1 MGRAAKAASA
11 VALAVIALFSL
22 AYGVL
27 VIRAVIWNTSDTAVY
42 VLIPFGVGFV
52 IASAVLGWTA
62 WRLYRSI

>member
-1 MGRAAKAASA
+1 MGRAAKVASA
-11 VALAVIALFSL
+11 VALAAIALPPL

-27 VIRAVIWNTSDTAVY
+27 ILRAVIWNTSDTANY

-52 IASAVLGWTA
+52 IASAALGWAA